1 MSTLRFIPLDASESA
16 VLKDSRSLLPLDV
29 YKKIAQFIRQAL
41 GNIPQSAAS
50 PELDDVRSHNAVSID
65 GERGTGKTSVLVN
78 LKEYLQQDHKDLLKD
93 IHILKPVDPTL
104 LEDNESLFLH
114 IIVAA
119 LLSDNAIK
127 LAQSQSPTKSQ
138 ALNKSLESLAHA
150 LASAETQS
158 ADYGMDK
165 LRAMFGNQ
173 HLADCVQHFF
183 KTTLEL
189 LDKKLLVLPIDDV
202 DTSLNR
208 AFENLEII
216 RRYLTTPYVLPIV
229 SGDRDLYREVT
240 WRDFHGRLTKDSHYR
255 PREAYDRAVDLAV
268 EYQRKLLP
276 LPRRLV
282 MPEVSEYLTEKSDRA
297 INLELKGEKLISLN
311 NFYVWLQMFI
321 SGPVNGLEDSQL
333 SLPIPSIRALTQL
346 INHCGSLIPD
356 LPSAIRNASDE
367 LQVRRLWQMPGINPQ
382 AFDTFYQEYRQQSM
396 SSKRDYAR
404 AYQRF
409 YDEQQQPITIEECIL
424 GAKEIDKW
432 EQALLDYFRYEV
444 KAGAVYLVLLASR
457 YWQSL
462 KNNRS
467 DMVERSVL
475 DTPLFKPLIHGTGD
489 LNHFAKTHDFSE
501 WINRLQGRL
510 PDSWLSSL
518 QSHHTILPYPV
529 AEVGVNT
536 ATNWKYWLQVPDEV
550 KEQDVGDKIIFLAS
564 LSMQYNFYTNAKQSL
579 MMNIGRIFEIVVASL
594 CGDVRLIDLQRIIQN
609 APFFSARALAPTKNV
624 TVAEEIT
631 KNKFNDET
639 ETSDFYEQQ
648 GDVADIQE
656 NHLAEL
662 VLNISQWR
670 ERHDLNNVRFSPWL
684 VYKVFNKVFSQAANT
699 ANFPSGS
706 KNIGKVIESIGK
718 VFYSIWSAFGS
729 FEKGRLFGL
738 PEVVATVNLNSPY
751 NFVSNDHFNVNV
763 GPFVVRA
770 EQVAPAKSKYAA
782 STRTASYYLADHPL
796 KLWIEE
802 ALAVFAPAP
811 KEQTPDTEVSDT
823 RIWLRE
829 KLGLEKDTR
838 LTDKRIAASLENFSN
853 DERASL
859 VNEMLTLY
867 PDHRVTSRL
876 HDIIDQMKRER

>member
-127 LAQSQSPTKSQ
+127 LAQSQSPTKSH
-138 ALNKSLESLAHA
+138 ESLAHA

-432 EQALLDYFRYEV
+432 EQALLERYI
-444 KAGAVYLVLLASR
+444 
-457 YWQSL
+457 WCCSL
-462 KNNRS
+462 
-467 DMVERSVL
+467 
-475 DTPLFKPLIHGTGD
+475 
-489 LNHFAKTHDFSE
+489 
-501 WINRLQGRL
+501 
-510 PDSWLSSL
+510 
-518 QSHHTILPYPV
+518 
-529 AEVGVNT
+529 
-536 ATNWKYWLQVPDEV
+536 
-550 KEQDVGDKIIFLAS
+550 
-564 LSMQYNFYTNAKQSL
+564 
-579 MMNIGRIFEIVVASL
+579 
-594 CGDVRLIDLQRIIQN
+594 
-609 APFFSARALAPTKNV
+609 
-624 TVAEEIT
+624 
-631 KNKFNDET
+631 
-639 ETSDFYEQQ
+639 
-648 GDVADIQE
+648 
-656 NHLAEL
+656 
-662 VLNISQWR
+662 
-670 ERHDLNNVRFSPWL
+670 
-684 VYKVFNKVFSQAANT
+684 
-699 ANFPSGS
+699 
-706 KNIGKVIESIGK
+706 
-718 VFYSIWSAFGS
+718 
-729 FEKGRLFGL
+729 
-738 PEVVATVNLNSPY
+738 VATGS
-751 NFVSNDHFNVNV
+751 H
-763 GPFVVRA
+763 
-770 EQVAPAKSKYAA
+770 SKI
-782 STRTASYYLADHPL
+782 T
-796 KLWIEE
+796 
-802 ALAVFAPAP
+802 V
-811 KEQTPDTEVSDT
+811 Q
-823 RIWLRE
+823 IWLR
-829 KLGLEKDTR
+829 DPYSTR
-838 LTDKRIAASLENFSN
+838 RCLNR
-853 DERASL
+853 
-859 VNEMLTLY
+859 
-867 PDHRVTSRL
+867 
-876 HDIIDQMKRER
+876 